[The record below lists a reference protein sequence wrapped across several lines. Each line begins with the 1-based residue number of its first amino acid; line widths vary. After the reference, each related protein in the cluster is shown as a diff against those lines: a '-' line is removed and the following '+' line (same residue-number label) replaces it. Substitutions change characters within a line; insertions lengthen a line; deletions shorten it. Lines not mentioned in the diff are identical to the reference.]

1 MSEIKEIV
9 QQAVHG
15 IILVIQSNKWCIC
28 KDYFSEHIN
37 YSQVAH
43 TLNIMQFIFI

>member
-15 IILVIQSNKWCIC
+15 IILVISQINDVYVKIILVNILIIL
-28 KDYFSEHIN
+28 KLHIR
-37 YSQVAH
+37 
-43 TLNIMQFIFI
+43 